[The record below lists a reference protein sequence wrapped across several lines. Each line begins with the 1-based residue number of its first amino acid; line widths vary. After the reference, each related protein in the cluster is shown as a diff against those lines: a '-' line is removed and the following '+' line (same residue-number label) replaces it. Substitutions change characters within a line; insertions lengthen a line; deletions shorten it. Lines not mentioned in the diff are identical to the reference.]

1 MHKPWLAHYD
11 QGVPAE
17 INVPYMTAF
26 DYLDRAA
33 DRYPD
38 KPCTIFHDQTI
49 SFAEMKRLS
58 DHLAAGLI
66 DLGVEPGDRV
76 GIILPNIPQFV
87 LAFYAVLKAGAVVTA
102 INPQYKQRELE
113 YQLLDSG
120 VQIIIALDAQRE
132 LLDEI
137 RKTTLIRTVIYTQVE
152 DAFDLVDALQIIPSS
167 IDGCG
172 SPTSDCWLTT
182 VLTKS
187 QSFDINLPKVT
198 PDDIAIFQYSGG
210 TTGIPKAAVGLHRNL
225 VANTTQFRAWLVGLR
240 DGQETVLAAIPLF
253 HVYGMVIAMSV
264 GMGLG
269 ASLVL
274 IQNPRNVEEILTV
287 IEKYRPTL
295 FPGVPSMYQ
304 TINQHPDVGAG
315 KYDLS
320 SIKACIS
327 GSAPLLPEVK
337 KRFEELT
344 GGKLMEGYGLSE
356 APTATHCNPMFG
368 VNKAG
373 SIGLPLPGVD
383 CRIVDPETG
392 VDVAQGERGELILRG
407 PQVMRGYHN
416 RPDEDQ
422 ITIVDGWLHTGD
434 IAWEDSEGYFYL
446 VDRKKE
452 MIKVGGFQVW
462 PREIEEVIALHPK
475 VKECAVAGVPH
486 PEKVEIVKAWV
497 VLKPD
502 QQMDSEEIRTW
513 CGHHLA
519 GYKVPSQVVFRH
531 DLPRTTVGKILR
543 RELRRMH
550 IEGSDTIE

>member
-1 MHKPWLAHYD
+1 MQKPWAAHYD
-11 QGVPAE
+11 RGVPAE
-17 INVPYMTAF
+17 IVVPPITAF
-26 DYLDRAA
+26 DYLDHAA
-33 DRYPD
+33 ERYPD
-38 KPCTIFHDQTI
+38 KPCTIYRDQTI
-49 SFAEMKRLS
+49 TFAEMKNLS

-66 DLGVEPGDRV
+66 DLGVKNGNRV
-76 GIILPNIPQFV
+76 AIILPNIPQFV
-87 LAFYAVLKAGAVVTA
+87 LAYYAVLKAGGVVTA

-113 YQLLDSG
+113 YQLRDS
-120 VQIIIALDAQRE
+120 DAQVIISLATHRD

-137 RKTTLIRTVIYTQVE
+137 RKTLSIPTIIYTDIE
-152 DAFDLVDALQIIPSS
+152 DAFDLVDAMHIIPHSVDDCVS
-167 IDGCG
+167 EI
-172 SPTSDCWLTT
+172 TDCWLTT
-182 VLTKS
+182 VLTRS
-187 QSFDINLPKVT
+187 QALKFTFPEVT
-198 PDDIAIFQYSGG
+198 SDDEAIFQYSGG
-210 TTGIPKAAVGLHRNL
+210 TTGTPKAAVGLHRNL
-225 VANTTQFRAWLVGLR
+225 VANTTQFRAWLVGLQ
-240 DGQETVLAAIPLF
+240 DGRETVLAAIPLF

-274 IQNPRNVEEILTV
+274 IQNPRNIEEILTV

-295 FPGVPSMYQ
+295 FPGVPNMYQ
-304 TINQHPDVGAG
+304 AINQHPDVAAG

-368 VNKAG
+368 LNRAG

-383 CRIVDPETG
+383 CRIVDLESG
-392 VDVAQGERGELILRG
+392 ADVASGERGELLIRG

-416 RPDEDQ
+416 RPDEDR
-422 ITIVDGWLHTGD
+422 ITLVDGWLHTGD
-434 IAWEDSEGYFYL
+434 IAWMDPEGYFYL

-462 PREIEEVIALHPK
+462 PREIEEVIALNPK

-502 QQMDSEEIRTW
+502 LEMDPEEIRIW
-513 CGHHLA
+513 CGQHLA
-519 GYKVPSQVVFRH
+519 GFKVPSEVVFRQ
-531 DLPRTTVGKILR
+531 DLPRSTVGKVLR
-543 RELRRMH
+543 RELQRMH
-550 IEGSDTIE
+550 IEGIGTM